1 MRRILEKEIMDDKE
15 GALAYAKADMSK
27 SNQFF
32 VDKLLQKYSKNLN
45 NVLDIGC
52 GPADIP
58 VRLVKAKPDV
68 NITAVDAS
76 DKMIELAKNNVNKE
90 KYESQ
95 IKLMRAYLPGLPF
108 LPHSFDTVISNS
120 LLHHLPDP
128 MLFWKE
134 IKLLGKKGSI
144 IFVMDLFRPDSPEK
158 AKEIVEREAPSAPK
172 VHKEDFYNS
181 LLASFKL
188 KEIKEQLSSANLPN
202 VSAEI
207 VSDLHWLAAGTIG

>member
-1 MRRILEKEIMDDKE
+1 MQRILEKEIMDDKE

-58 VRLVKAKPDV
+58 IRLVKAEPDV

-76 DKMIELAKNNVNKE
+76 DKMIELAKNNVKKE
-90 KYESQ
+90 KYENN
-95 IKLMRAYLPGLPF
+95 IKLMKAHLPGLPF
-108 LPHSFDTVISNS
+108 LPHSFDTIISNS

-128 MLFWKE
+128 MLFWEE
-134 IKLLGKKGSI
+134 IKLLGKKSAI
-144 IFVMDLFRPDSPEK
+144 IFVMDLFRPNSPEK
-158 AKEIVEREAPSAPK
+158 AKEIVEREAGNAPK
-172 VHKEDFYNS
+172 IHKEDFYNS
-181 LLASFKL
+181 LLAAFTLSEVKD
-188 KEIKEQLSSANLPN
+188 QLRSAGLHN
-202 VSAEI
+202 VKAEI
-207 VSDLHWLAAGTIG
+207 VSDIHWLASGTIS